1 MTMKKKLTLIV
12 TCVALVAAIAV
23 GGTLAWF
30 TDSKEVQNTVTFGNV
45 KISLEEPG
53 FNGGDTNT
61 LTGVEPGETF
71 TKDPTITNKGTND
84 AWIRVKIHAYLE
96 DSSGNKTEVPFVLQN
111 GVQNENG
118 ETSLMLDGDPGKWHG
133 PANDQTAGYL
143 YYVETLGSKQTASV
157 FKNVR
162 IPSSWDN
169 EKLEGKTLKI
179 DVTAEALQVSGQNR
193 DPSQVQWPETV
204 KPASQS

>member
-1 MTMKKKLTLIV
+1 MKKKLTLIV

-30 TDSKEVQNTVTFGNV
+30 TDSKDVTNTVTFGNV
-45 KISLEEPG
+45 KIDLTEPHYA
-53 FNGGDTNT
+53 GGSSGGT
-61 LTGVEPGETF
+61 VSAMPGEIIM
-71 TKDPTITNKGTND
+71 KDPTVTNTGTND

-118 ETSLMLDGDPGKWHG
+118 ETRLMLDGDPGKWHD